1 MLTFSVMDPFPSID
15 LVFRLMS
22 SAGLQQGDPCG
33 PLLFELGIQP
43 LLRQLS
49 ALNIEVRFYLD
60 DGILYGKP
68 ESLAQALSLI
78 KAFGVKTNLALS
90 VSKCQLWDPL
100 NFCVG
105 HPSADLAAIR
115 TVPSDSGLTVLGL
128 HQVLFTRPGRSRKI
142 SEPSIKPSVTEL
154 AWDLVE
160 ASISCVVFR

>member
-1 MLTFSVMDPFPSID
+1 MRASVVCF
-15 LVFRLMS
+15 
-22 SAGLQQGDPCG
+22 G
-33 PLLFELGIQP
+33 PLLFALP

-49 ALNIEVRFYLD
+49 ALNIEVHFYLD

-115 TVPSDSGLTVLGL
+115 TIPSDSGLTVLGIPIGSGQFVSSQL
-128 HQVLFTRPGRSRKI
+128 HQFCESYSRAPGRSRKI
-142 SEPSIKPSVTEL
+142 SEPSIRPSGTE
-154 AWDLVE
+154 
-160 ASISCVVFR
+160 S